1 MSPKTIETDVLI
13 VGGGPTGLAIANAL
27 GIRGI
32 DVVLVE
38 REPGVAELPRA
49 VSIDDE
55 AMRFMQS
62 IGLQKETEAV
72 VFPGTGTK
80 YYSRKGKPLIYARGP
95 ERQRYG
101 HPIKNPMDHPEFQ
114 QVLLEGAQRFPN
126 VVLLHETECTGFTD
140 DSDGVTA
147 TIKGA
152 DGEQTIHTKYL
163 VGCEG
168 GNSLSRNLIGE
179 EPMSG
184 SVFEER
190 WLVVDTIND
199 PNDQRYAMHYG
210 DPRRPHVVIV
220 GRDGRCRYEFLVH
233 NDEDPAP
240 GDEQLEF
247 AAKLCAPFRGSL
259 EPEDVVRCTIYKFYA
274 LVADNWS
281 KGRVYLAGDA
291 CHMMPPFAGQGLNSG
306 LRDAVNLSWKLAAV
320 LRGRGDE
327 QLLKTYQS
335 ERRPHVSA
343 MVKLSMRMGSI
354 TMTLSKPKA
363 AIRDWIVQ
371 TGQALPGFRKFFR
384 EMKFKPPAFYG
395 DGFFVPAQPPEDGT
409 TGTMVFQPRVLSEN
423 NEIVHLDSVIGSEFA
438 LLAID
443 LPPESLVALKAPLWD
458 RLDPKRVLVR
468 FDDLLPARGTNFAS
482 VADADGLL
490 EDQLGHLRGQ
500 IVLVRPDRF
509 IAGSFKPEDE
519 NAYAAS
525 LEQLLGTVDTT
536 QVPAEK
542 VA

>member
-1 MSPKTIETDVLI
+1 MSPKKIDTSVLI
-13 VGGGPTGLAIANAL
+13 VGGGPTGLALANAL

-95 ERQRYG
+95 ARQRYG

-114 QVLLEGAQRFPN
+114 QVLLDGARRFEN
-126 VVLLHETECTGFTD
+126 VVIRHETDCTGFTED
-140 DSDGVTA
+140 EDGITA
-147 TIKGA
+147 EIRSASGDEK
-152 DGEQTIHTKYL
+152 IRCRFL
-163 VGCEG
+163 IGCEG

-190 WLVVDTIND
+190 WLVVDTVND
-199 PNDQRYAMHYG
+199 PNDQRYAMHHG
-210 DPRRPHVVIV
+210 DPRRPHIVIV
-220 GRDGRCRYEFLVH
+220 GREGRCRYEFLVH

-240 GDEQLEF
+240 GDEQFEL
-247 AAKLCAPFRGSL
+247 AAKLCAPFRSL

-306 LRDAVNLSWKLAAV
+306 LRDAVNLSWKVAAV
-320 LRGRGDE
+320 LQGRVGE
-327 QLLKTYQS
+327 ELLQTYQS

-363 AIRDWIVQ
+363 ALRDWIVQ
-371 TGQALPGFRKFFR
+371 TGQALPGFRKFLR

-409 TGTMVFQPRVLSEN
+409 TGAMVFQPRVLTESGE
-423 NEIVHLDSVIGSEFA
+423 VVLLDSVTGSEFA

-443 LPPESLVALKAPLWD
+443 LEPEALVALKAPVWD

-468 FDDLLPARGTNFAS
+468 FDDLLPKRGTHFAS

-490 EDQLGHLRGQ
+490 EGQLGHLRGQ
-500 IVLVRPDRF
+500 LVLVRPDRF
-509 IAGSFKPEDE
+509 IAGSFKPADE
-519 NAYAAS
+519 EAFAAS
-525 LEQLLGTVDTT
+525 LEAMLGA
-536 QVPAEK
+536 AEAAATPVAK